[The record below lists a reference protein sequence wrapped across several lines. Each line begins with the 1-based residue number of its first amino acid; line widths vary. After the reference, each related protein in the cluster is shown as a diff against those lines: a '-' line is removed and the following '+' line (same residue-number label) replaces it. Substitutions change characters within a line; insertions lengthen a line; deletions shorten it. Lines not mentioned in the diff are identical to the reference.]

1 MLQSILCDI
10 LKIITITIGYC
21 YDLPQSIKQ
30 ISGNFIKGQLNGK
43 TSIIYK
49 DETRMEATFS
59 NGFISGIVHIYNRH
73 DQLQA
78 MGLYKEGLPHGPWW
92 AFGDLGQFVQ
102 VHFNKGHVVKE
113 NVIYANYEDESAM
126 IGNYWVHH
134 YKLYFII
141 HKVNFPE
148 IS

>member
-10 LKIITITIGYC
+10 LKIIKNTKGYC
-21 YDLPQSIKQ
+21 YDLPQSIEE

-43 TSIIYK
+43 ASIIYK

-78 MGLYKEGLPHGPWW
+78 VGLFKEDLPHGPWW
-92 AFGDLGQFVQ
+92 AFGDLGQFIQ
-102 VHFNKGHVVKE
+102 VHFNKGHIVKE

-126 IGNYWVHH
+126 IGNSGSTITI
-134 YKLYFII
+134 FIL
-141 HKVNFPE
+141 
-148 IS
+148 